1 MATKKTSAE
10 AAREQAEEAA
20 LGSMLDGAFGAM
32 EGIEATPPSEAPS
45 GPPAESPTDTSTE
58 PSVEPPSEPSPG
70 PTEGPPT
77 GPPGGPP
84 TGPPTGP
91 PGGPP
96 TGPPGGPPTGPPT
109 GPPGGPPTGPP
120 TEPPAEEKEK
130 TTEEKDDSEETAE
143 EPEITAEE
151 PSSTEEEDLKSAE
164 KEEKDEVV
172 EELEV
177 TAEEEALEDEDAGSS
192 ETSADSEIDSSE
204 QAGDAPESPAES
216 DPSELEDSDEAN
228 LEPLSDESSDDVE
241 REMEIARL
249 TAEIER
255 LRGSLVGAAEIIE
268 EIEEVP
274 MPPVVLDNIVV
285 PPHLVADFA
294 RMGRQ
299 LSREG
304 LVKGAMGSISMLHPD
319 EPGLMIS
326 TRHSTMLARLDDRGI
341 IGGRLGGDS
350 PRGSITDWKVHE
362 VLLASVALV
371 TGGPAACIHM
381 QGPYTTAASC
391 EKDLILVQP
400 IDVLGREQIGKV
412 VIVDPDDDAQ
422 EEFLRQVAE
431 ALQQGGMRCVV
442 VRGHGAYAVG
452 ANLDQAMA
460 NAAMLEH
467 SMHILLLARQANL
480 KL

>member
-32 EGIEATPPSEAPS
+32 EGIEATPPSEGPQ
-45 GPPAESPTDTSTE
+45 GPPAESPTDTIT
-58 PSVEPPSEPSPG
+58 EPSPG
-70 PTEGPPT
+70 PT
-77 GPPGGPP
+77 
-84 TGPPTGP
+84 
-91 PGGPP
+91 GGPP

-120 TEPPAEEKEK
+120 TGPPGSPPTKSPTGPPGGPPTGPPSEPSTEEMEK
-130 TTEEKDDSEETAE
+130 TTEENDDSEETTETSETTTE
-143 EPEITAEE
+143 ES
-151 PSSTEEEDLKSAE
+151 SSTEDEDPKAAE
-164 KEEKDEVV
+164 KEENEVV
-172 EELEV
+172 EEMEV
-177 TAEEEALEDEDAGSS
+177 TAEEEAVEDEDAGTS
-192 ETSADSEIDSSE
+192 ETSADSDTDSSK
-204 QAGDAPESPAES
+204 QTGDAAESPTES
-216 DPSELEDSDEAN
+216 EPSESEDSDEAN

-255 LRGSLVGAAEIIE
+255 LRGSLVGAAEVIE

>member
-1 MATKKTSAE
+1 MAAKKTSAE
-10 AAREQAEEAA
+10 QAREKAEEAA

-32 EGIEATPPSEAPS
+32 EGIETPPSDSGPS
-45 GPPAESPTDTSTE
+45 GPP
-58 PSVEPPSEPSPG
+58 PG
-70 PTEGPPT
+70 PTGPPPESST
-77 GPPGGPP
+77 KPPSGPPSGPPSKPPSGPPGGPP
-84 TGPPTGP
+84 KGPPSKPPSGP

-96 TGPPGGPPTGPPT
+96 GRPPSGPPSETQGEKE
-109 GPPGGPPTGPP
+109 
-120 TEPPAEEKEK
+120 EPAPENESSDDSSPIEPEQADALPAEGESEPEESEKEETIVSEK
-130 TTEEKDDSEETAE
+130 PSEIESEPAPEESEAVPEKAIIEESPAE
-143 EPEITAEE
+143 EPEASEPMEAEVPQEGTIPSEAEVAEAE
-151 PSSTEEEDLKSAE
+151 PKEATEEDSPI
-164 KEEKDEVV
+164 
-172 EELEV
+172 
-177 TAEEEALEDEDAGSS
+177 DA
-192 ETSADSEIDSSE
+192 
-204 QAGDAPESPAES
+204 
-216 DPSELEDSDEAN
+216 
-228 LEPLSDESSDDVE
+228 E

-255 LRGSLVGAAEIIE
+255 LRGSLVGAAEVIE
-268 EIEEVP
+268 EIEETP

-285 PPHLVADFA
+285 PPHIVADFA

-299 LSREG
+299 LSRES
-304 LVKGAMGSISMLHPD
+304 LVKGTMGAISMLHPD

-326 TRHSTMLARLDDRGI
+326 TRHSTTLSRLDERGI
-341 IGGRLGGDS
+341 VGGRLGGNP
-350 PRGSITDWKVHE
+350 PRGSIGDWKVHE

-400 IDVLGREQIGKV
+400 IDVLGKEQIGKV

-442 VRGHGAYAVG
+442 VRGHGAYTVG

-467 SMHILLLARQANL
+467 SMQVLLLARQANL
-480 KL
+480 KI

>member
-1 MATKKTSAE
+1 MAEKKTSAE
-10 AAREQAEEAA
+10 EAREQAEEAA

-32 EGIEATPPSEAPS
+32 EGIESTPPSPGPS
-45 GPPAESPTDTSTE
+45 GPPR
-58 PSVEPPSEPSPG
+58 PSGPPSG
-70 PTEGPPT
+70 PTGPPSGPPQGAPSDGPSGPPT
-77 GPPGGPP
+77 GPPSGPP
-84 TGPPTGP
+84 TGPPKGP
-91 PGGPP
+91 PQGPP
-96 TGPPGGPPTGPPT
+96 SHPPVEEPITEPESVVEEVSESPQEPPAQEDTEPVQDEPVIEE
-109 GPPGGPPTGPP
+109 PEIVEEASEP
-120 TEPPAEEKEK
+120 EPPAEEVASEAAE
-130 TTEEKDDSEETAE
+130 TETPPVIEEEVPEPTAAEPTQEDNPSEETQVEKPVSE
-143 EPEITAEE
+143 ELH
-151 PSSTEEEDLKSAE
+151 EEDLPI
-164 KEEKDEVV
+164 
-172 EELEV
+172 
-177 TAEEEALEDEDAGSS
+177 DA
-192 ETSADSEIDSSE
+192 D
-204 QAGDAPESPAES
+204 
-216 DPSELEDSDEAN
+216 
-228 LEPLSDESSDDVE
+228 

-255 LRGSLVGAAEIIE
+255 LRGSLTGAAEVIE
-268 EIEEVP
+268 EIEETP

-285 PPHLVADFA
+285 PPHIVADFA

-304 LVKGAMGSISMLHPD
+304 LVKGTMGAISMLHPD

-326 TRHSTMLARLDDRGI
+326 TRHSTMLARLDERGI
-341 IGGRLGGDS
+341 VGGPLGGNP
-350 PRGSITDWKVHE
+350 PRGAIGEWKVHE
-362 VLLASVALV
+362 VLLASVAALA

-400 IDVLGREQIGKV
+400 IDVLGKEHIGKV

-422 EEFLRQVAE
+422 DEFLRQVAE

-467 SMHILLLARQANL
+467 SMQVLLLARQANL
-480 KL
+480 KI

>member
-32 EGIEATPPSEAPS
+32 EGIEATPPSEVPQ
-45 GPPAESPTDTSTE
+45 GPPAESPTDTIT
-58 PSVEPPSEPSPG
+58 EPSPG
-70 PTEGPPT
+70 PT
-77 GPPGGPP
+77 
-84 TGPPTGP
+84 
-91 PGGPP
+91 GGPP

-120 TEPPAEEKEK
+120 TGPPGGPPTGPPTGPPGGPPTGPPTEEKEE
-130 TTEEKDDSEETAE
+130 TTEENDDSEETTEALETTTE
-143 EPEITAEE
+143 E
-151 PSSTEEEDLKSAE
+151 SSTTEDEDPKAAE
-164 KEEKDEVV
+164 KEENEVV
-172 EELEV
+172 EEMEV
-177 TAEEEALEDEDAGSS
+177 TTEEEAVEDEGAGTS
-192 ETSADSEIDSSE
+192 ETSADSDTDSSE
-204 QAGDAPESPAES
+204 QSGDAAESPAES
-216 DPSELEDSDEAN
+216 EPSESEDSDEAN
-228 LEPLSDESSDDVE
+228 LEPLSDESPDDVE

-255 LRGSLVGAAEIIE
+255 LRGSLVGAAEVIE

>member
-1 MATKKTSAE
+1 MAAKKTSAE
-10 AAREQAEEAA
+10 QAREKAEEAA

-32 EGIEATPPSEAPS
+32 EGIETPPSDSGPS
-45 GPPAESPTDTSTE
+45 GPP
-58 PSVEPPSEPSPG
+58 PG
-70 PTEGPPT
+70 PTGPPPESST
-77 GPPGGPP
+77 KPPSGPPSGPPSKPPSGPPGGPP
-84 TGPPTGP
+84 KGPPSKPPSGP

-96 TGPPGGPPTGPPT
+96 GRPPSGPPSETQGEKE
-109 GPPGGPPTGPP
+109 
-120 TEPPAEEKEK
+120 EPAPKNESSDDSSPIEPEQADALPAEGESEPEESEKEETIVSEK
-130 TTEEKDDSEETAE
+130 PSEIESEPAPEESEAVPEKAIIEESPAE
-143 EPEITAEE
+143 EPEASEPMEAEVPEEGTIPSEAEVAEAE
-151 PSSTEEEDLKSAE
+151 PKEATEEDSPI
-164 KEEKDEVV
+164 
-172 EELEV
+172 
-177 TAEEEALEDEDAGSS
+177 DA
-192 ETSADSEIDSSE
+192 
-204 QAGDAPESPAES
+204 
-216 DPSELEDSDEAN
+216 
-228 LEPLSDESSDDVE
+228 E

-255 LRGSLVGAAEIIE
+255 LRGSLVGAAEVIE
-268 EIEEVP
+268 EIEETP

-285 PPHLVADFA
+285 PPHIVADFA

-299 LSREG
+299 LSRES
-304 LVKGAMGSISMLHPD
+304 LVKGTMGAISMLHPD

-326 TRHSTMLARLDDRGI
+326 TRHSTTLSRLDERGI
-341 IGGRLGGDS
+341 VGGRLGGNP
-350 PRGSITDWKVHE
+350 PRGSIGDWKVHE

-400 IDVLGREQIGKV
+400 IDVLGKEQIGKV

-442 VRGHGAYAVG
+442 VRGHGAYTVG

-467 SMHILLLARQANL
+467 SMQVLLLARQANL
-480 KL
+480 KI

>member
-10 AAREQAEEAA
+10 EAREQAEEAT

-32 EGIEATPPSEAPS
+32 EGIETSPAPTPSNPPATPA
-45 GPPAESPTDTSTE
+45 
-58 PSVEPPSEPSPG
+58 
-70 PTEGPPT
+70 GPPT
-77 GPPGGPP
+77 GPPSKPPTGPPSGPP
-84 TGPPTGP
+84 TGPPSGP
-91 PGGPP
+91 PGKPP
-96 TGPPGGPPTGPPT
+96 S
-109 GPPGGPPTGPP
+109 
-120 TEPPAEEKEK
+120 EPP
-130 TTEEKDDSEETAE
+130 SE
-143 EPEITAEE
+143 
-151 PSSTEEEDLKSAE
+151 SSTEELSTEEESAE
-164 KEEKDEVV
+164 PAPQEIEEAAV
-172 EELEV
+172 EPESSNDQNPIV
-177 TAEEEALEDEDAGSS
+177 EEEASEPVLEEAPAEPEETEPEQIEEVAETEPEQEEES
-192 ETSADSEIDSSE
+192 ETIVTEEPAEALTEESVE
-204 QAGDAPESPAES
+204 ESP
-216 DPSELEDSDEAN
+216 PV
-228 LEPLSDESSDDVE
+228 DVDQA
-241 REMEIARL
+241 MEIARL

-255 LRGSLVGAAEIIE
+255 LRGGLVGAVEVIE

-274 MPPVVLDNIVV
+274 LPPVVLEDIVV
-285 PPHLVADFA
+285 PSHMVADFA

-299 LSREG
+299 LSRES
-304 LVKGAMGSISMLHPD
+304 LIKGTMGAISMLHPD
-319 EPGLMIS
+319 EPGMMIS
-326 TRHSTMLARLDDRGI
+326 TRHSTMLSRLDERGI
-341 IGGRLGGDS
+341 VGGRLGGNP
-350 PRGSITDWKVHE
+350 PRGAISEWKIHE

-400 IDVLGREQIGKV
+400 IDVLGREHIGKV

-467 SMHILLLARQANL
+467 SMQILILARQANL
-480 KL
+480 KI

>member
-1 MATKKTSAE
+1 MAAKKTSAE
-10 AAREQAEEAA
+10 QAREKAEEAA

-32 EGIEATPPSEAPS
+32 EGIETPPSDSGPS
-45 GPPAESPTDTSTE
+45 GPP
-58 PSVEPPSEPSPG
+58 PG
-70 PTEGPPT
+70 PTGPPPESST
-77 GPPGGPP
+77 KPPSGPPSGPPSKPPSGPPGGPP
-84 TGPPTGP
+84 KGPPSKPPSGP

-96 TGPPGGPPTGPPT
+96 GRPPSGPPSETQGEKE
-109 GPPGGPPTGPP
+109 
-120 TEPPAEEKEK
+120 EPAPENESSDDSSPIEPEQADALPAEGESEPEESEKEETIVSEK
-130 TTEEKDDSEETAE
+130 PSEIESEPAPEESEAVPEKAIIEESPAE
-143 EPEITAEE
+143 EPEASEPMEAEVPEEGTIPSEAEVAEAE
-151 PSSTEEEDLKSAE
+151 PKEATEEDSPI
-164 KEEKDEVV
+164 
-172 EELEV
+172 
-177 TAEEEALEDEDAGSS
+177 DA
-192 ETSADSEIDSSE
+192 
-204 QAGDAPESPAES
+204 
-216 DPSELEDSDEAN
+216 
-228 LEPLSDESSDDVE
+228 E

-255 LRGSLVGAAEIIE
+255 LRGSLVGAAEVIE
-268 EIEEVP
+268 EIEETP

-285 PPHLVADFA
+285 PPHIVADFA

-299 LSREG
+299 LSRES
-304 LVKGAMGSISMLHPD
+304 LVKGTMGAISMLHPD

-326 TRHSTMLARLDDRGI
+326 TRHSTTLSRLDERGI
-341 IGGRLGGDS
+341 VGGRLGGNP
-350 PRGSITDWKVHE
+350 PRGSIGDWKVHE

-400 IDVLGREQIGKV
+400 IDVLGKEQIGKV

-442 VRGHGAYAVG
+442 VRGHGAYTVG

-467 SMHILLLARQANL
+467 SMQVLLLARQANL
-480 KL
+480 KI

>member
-1 MATKKTSAE
+1 MAAKKTSAE
-10 AAREQAEEAA
+10 QAREKAEEAA

-32 EGIEATPPSEAPS
+32 EGIETPPSESGPS
-45 GPPAESPTDTSTE
+45 GPP
-58 PSVEPPSEPSPG
+58 PG
-70 PTEGPPT
+70 PTGPPPESST
-77 GPPGGPP
+77 KPPSGPPSGPPKGPPRGPPSGPPGGPP
-84 TGPPTGP
+84 GRPPSGPPSETQEEEEEPGP
-91 PGGPP
+91 ENESPDATSPIEPEQSDALPEEGEPEP
-96 TGPPGGPPTGPPT
+96 EESENAETIVSEK
-109 GPPGGPPTGPP
+109 P
-120 TEPPAEEKEK
+120 TETESEPAPEESEAVPEK
-130 TTEEKDDSEETAE
+130 AVIEESPAE
-143 EPEITAEE
+143 EPEASEPMEAEVPQE
-151 PSSTEEEDLKSAE
+151 GTLPSEAEVAEAESKEATEEDSPI
-164 KEEKDEVV
+164 
-172 EELEV
+172 
-177 TAEEEALEDEDAGSS
+177 DA
-192 ETSADSEIDSSE
+192 
-204 QAGDAPESPAES
+204 
-216 DPSELEDSDEAN
+216 
-228 LEPLSDESSDDVE
+228 E

-255 LRGSLVGAAEIIE
+255 LRGSLVGAAEVIE
-268 EIEEVP
+268 EIEETP

-285 PPHLVADFA
+285 PPHIVADFA

-299 LSREG
+299 LSRES
-304 LVKGAMGSISMLHPD
+304 LVKGTMGAISMLHPD

-326 TRHSTMLARLDDRGI
+326 TRHSTMLSRLDERGI
-341 IGGRLGGDS
+341 VGGRLGGNP
-350 PRGSITDWKVHE
+350 PRGSIGDWKVHE

-371 TGGPAACIHM
+371 TGGPAACSHM

-400 IDVLGREQIGKV
+400 IDVLGKEQIGKV

-467 SMHILLLARQANL
+467 SMQVLLLARQANL
-480 KL
+480 KI

>member
-1 MATKKTSAE
+1 MAAKKTSAE
-10 AAREQAEEAA
+10 QAREKAEEAA

-32 EGIEATPPSEAPS
+32 EGIETPPSESGPS
-45 GPPAESPTDTSTE
+45 GPP
-58 PSVEPPSEPSPG
+58 PG
-70 PTEGPPT
+70 PTGPPPESST
-77 GPPGGPP
+77 KPPSGPPSGPPKGPPRGPPSGPPGGPP
-84 TGPPTGP
+84 GRPPSGPPSGP
-91 PGGPP
+91 PSETQEEEEPGPENESP
-96 TGPPGGPPTGPPT
+96 DATSPIEPEQSDALPEEGEPEPEESENAETIVSEK
-109 GPPGGPPTGPP
+109 P
-120 TEPPAEEKEK
+120 TETESEPAPEESEAVPEK
-130 TTEEKDDSEETAE
+130 AVIEESPAE
-143 EPEITAEE
+143 EPEASEPMVAEVPQE
-151 PSSTEEEDLKSAE
+151 GTIPSEAEVAEAESKEATEEDSPI
-164 KEEKDEVV
+164 
-172 EELEV
+172 
-177 TAEEEALEDEDAGSS
+177 DA
-192 ETSADSEIDSSE
+192 
-204 QAGDAPESPAES
+204 
-216 DPSELEDSDEAN
+216 
-228 LEPLSDESSDDVE
+228 E

-255 LRGSLVGAAEIIE
+255 LRGSLVGAAEVIE
-268 EIEEVP
+268 EIEETP

-285 PPHLVADFA
+285 PPHIVADFA

-299 LSREG
+299 LSRES
-304 LVKGAMGSISMLHPD
+304 LVKGTMGAISMLHPD

-326 TRHSTMLARLDDRGI
+326 TRHSTMLSRLDERGI
-341 IGGRLGGDS
+341 VGGRLGGNP
-350 PRGSITDWKVHE
+350 PRGSIGDWKVHE

-400 IDVLGREQIGKV
+400 IDVLGKEQIGKV

-467 SMHILLLARQANL
+467 SMQVLLLARQANL
-480 KL
+480 KI